1 MCSFLYVCVYINI
14 YIYIYIYIYGFKSVT
29 SIFCS
34 SVSVGNISLHVQTL
48 IFALISFELTKPIQL
63 YWDMMLLIINFLCQ
77 LRL

>member
-1 MCSFLYVCVYINI
+1 MCSFLYVC
-14 YIYIYIYIYGFKSVT
+14 IYIYIYIYGFKSVT

-63 YWDMMLLIINFLCQ
+63 YWDMMLLIINFLC
-77 LRL
+77 